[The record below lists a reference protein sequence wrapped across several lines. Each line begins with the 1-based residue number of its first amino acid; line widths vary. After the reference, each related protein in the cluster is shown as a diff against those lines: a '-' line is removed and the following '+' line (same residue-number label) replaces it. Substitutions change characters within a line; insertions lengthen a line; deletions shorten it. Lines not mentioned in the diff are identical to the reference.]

1 MLDILACPI
10 DKTYPLG
17 LIELNVK
24 ELEEKEEEEED
35 DKVKDNHHSLN
46 RNENNPV
53 VKKNND
59 KNGGE
64 NKAND
69 DEIKQ
74 KEDVFIIVIDGILY
88 CKKCSRFYPIIDEIP
103 IMLPDELREKEKD
116 LQFLTKWKH
125 SIPEEILTNSNPWH
139 L

>member
-10 DKTYPLG
+10 DKTYPLE

-24 ELEEKEEEEED
+24 ELEKEEEN
-35 DKVKDNHHSLN
+35 DKVKENHHSLN
-46 RNENNPV
+46 RNEKNNPIV
-53 VKKNND
+53 KKKNND
-59 KNGGE
+59 NNGGE
-64 NKAND
+64 NKAK

-74 KEDVFIIVIDGILY
+74 NEDVFIIVIDGILY

>member
-10 DKTYPLG
+10 DKNYPLE

-24 ELEEKEEEEED
+24 ELEKDHKTKEYFD
-35 DKVKDNHHSLN
+35 SLN
-46 RNENNPV
+46 PNENNSI
-53 VKKNND
+53 VKINNDNND
-59 KNGGE
+59 KIKE
-64 NKAND
+64 AK
-69 DEIKQ
+69 EIEQNAK
-74 KEDVFIIVIDGILY
+74 VIIVIDGILY

-116 LQFLTKWKH
+116 LQFLTKWKD
-125 SIPEEILTNSNPWH
+125 SIPGEILTNSNPWH

>member
-1 MLDILACPI
+1 MKKNMLDILACPL
-10 DKTYPLG
+10 DKNYPLE

-24 ELEEKEEEEED
+24 ELEKE
-35 DKVKDNHHSLN
+35 DKVKENYHPLN
-46 RNENNPV
+46 NDENNHI
-53 VKKNND
+53 VKKNN
-59 KNGGE
+59 NGEG
-64 NKAND
+64 NKAN
-69 DEIKQ
+69 EIKQ
-74 KEDVFIIVIDGILY
+74 NDKVIIVIDGILY

>member
-1 MLDILACPI
+1 MLDILACPL
-10 DKTYPLG
+10 DKNYPLE

-24 ELEEKEEEEED
+24 ELEKE
-35 DKVKDNHHSLN
+35 DKLKENYHLLN
-46 RNENNPV
+46 NDENTPI
-53 VKKNND
+53 VKKNN
-59 KNGGE
+59 NGEG
-64 NKAND
+64 NKAN
-69 DEIKQ
+69 EIKRNE
-74 KEDVFIIVIDGILY
+74 KVTIVIDGILY

-116 LQFLTKWKH
+116 LQFLTKWKQ

>member
-1 MLDILACPI
+1 MKKNMLDILACPL
-10 DKTYPLG
+10 DKNYPLE

-24 ELEEKEEEEED
+24 ELEKE
-35 DKVKDNHHSLN
+35 DKVKENYHPLN
-46 RNENNPV
+46 NDENTPI
-53 VKKNND
+53 VKKNNI
-59 KNGGE
+59 GGG
-64 NKAND
+64 NKAN
-69 DEIKQ
+69 EIKRNDN
-74 KEDVFIIVIDGILY
+74 KVIIVIDGILY

>member
-1 MLDILACPI
+1 MKKNMLDILACPL
-10 DKTYPLG
+10 DKNYPLE

-24 ELEEKEEEEED
+24 ELEKE
-35 DKVKDNHHSLN
+35 DKVKENYHPLN
-46 RNENNPV
+46 NDENNAI
-53 VKKNND
+53 VKKNN
-59 KNGGE
+59 NGGG
-64 NKAND
+64 NKAN
-69 DEIKQ
+69 EIKR
-74 KEDVFIIVIDGILY
+74 KEKVIIVIDGILY

-125 SIPEEILTNSNPWH
+125 SIPEEILTNSNPWN

>member
-1 MLDILACPI
+1 MKKNMLDILACPL
-10 DKTYPLG
+10 DKNYPLE

-24 ELEEKEEEEED
+24 ELEKE
-35 DKVKDNHHSLN
+35 DKVKENYHPLN
-46 RNENNPV
+46 NDENNPI
-53 VKKNND
+53 VKKNN
-59 KNGGE
+59 NGGGG
-64 NKAND
+64 NKIN
-69 DEIKQ
+69 EIKQ
-74 KEDVFIIVIDGILY
+74 NEKVIIVIDGILY
-88 CKKCSRFYPIIDEIP
+88 CQKCSRFYPIIDEIP

>member
-1 MLDILACPI
+1 MLDILACPL
-10 DKTYPLG
+10 DKNYPLE

-24 ELEEKEEEEED
+24 ELEKE
-35 DKVKDNHHSLN
+35 DKVKENYHPVNND
-46 RNENNPV
+46 ENNPIV
-53 VKKNND
+53 NKNN
-59 KNGGE
+59 NGEG
-64 NKAND
+64 NKIN
-69 DEIKQ
+69 EIKQ
-74 KEDVFIIVIDGILY
+74 NEKVIIVIDGILY

>member
-1 MLDILACPI
+1 MKKNMLDILACPI
-10 DKTYPLG
+10 DKNYPLE

-24 ELEEKEEEEED
+24 ELEKE
-35 DKVKDNHHSLN
+35 DKIKENYHPLN
-46 RNENNPV
+46 NDENTPI
-53 VKKNND
+53 VKKNN
-59 KNGGE
+59 NGGG
-64 NKAND
+64 NKAN
-69 DEIKQ
+69 EIKRND
-74 KEDVFIIVIDGILY
+74 KVIIVIDGILY

>member
-1 MLDILACPI
+1 MLDILACPL
-10 DKTYPLG
+10 DKNYPLE

-24 ELEEKEEEEED
+24 ELEKE
-35 DKVKDNHHSLN
+35 DKVKENYHPLN
-46 RNENNPV
+46 NDENTQI
-53 VKKNND
+53 VKKNN
-59 KNGGE
+59 NGVG
-64 NKAND
+64 NKAN
-69 DEIKQ
+69 EIKQ
-74 KEDVFIIVIDGILY
+74 NEKVIIVIDGILY

-125 SIPEEILTNSNPWH
+125 SIPEEILKNSNPWH